1 MIILTADLL
10 TRATECRYDRAEL
23 FALPITAAAERFDID
38 TPARLARFVA
48 QTAHESARFRRV
60 VENLNY
66 SAEGLASTWPGRY
79 RGKDGKPNDLARKLH
94 RRPRDIANHTYAHRM
109 GNGGPE
115 TQDGWKYRGRGLIQ
129 LTGRDNYAACGTA
142 LGEDFI
148 NHPERL
154 EEPPWAALAAA
165 WFWDANHLN
174 SYADTGDDTGLT
186 RRINGGTHGMRERL
200 SLTARALRV
209 LGQ

>member
-48 QTAHESARFRRV
+48 QTAHESTRFTRV

-66 SAEGLASTWPGRY
+66 SADGLASTWPARY

-94 RRPRDIANHTYAHRM
+94 RRPRDIANHAYANRM
-109 GNGGPE
+109 GNAGPE
-115 TQDGWKYRGRGLIQ
+115 SQDGWHYRGRGLIQ
-129 LTGRDNYAACGTA
+129 LTGKDNYRAAGQA
-142 LGEDFI
+142 LGIDLV
-148 NHPERL
+148 NDPALL
-154 EEPPWAALAAA
+154 ELPSHAAMSAA
-165 WFWDANHLN
+165 WFWNANNLNALADA
-174 SYADTGDDTGLT
+174 GDDVRLT
-186 RRINGGTHGMRERL
+186 RAINGGTHGMRERL